1 MSYINIYIKGSQ
13 EPIKKYITNEVYPF
27 VIFHEHL
34 KNIHGISMYKN
45 DEQTSDYIV
54 TLYTKKY
61 LIHLDRVTNID
72 SVPAA
77 DEQIHVNEST
87 LLNLHT
93 VDFYKGTVTLRQ
105 NVEDSLINKIIP
117 LQSNTVD
124 NDEEP
129 LSLDT
134 SNNVKPYYD
143 GTYDNCSEMLTKC
156 EQNNTNEKQYLEDAE
171 NYYKKKILECESN
184 SLKLLYNCEKAKTDK
199 IEFYEQNIKDIER
212 QFMDAVEQYKKAI
225 NIYENLIEACKIQN

>member
-1 MSYINIYIKGSQ
+1 M
-13 EPIKKYITNEVYPF
+13 TD
-27 VIFHEHL
+27 
-34 KNIHGISMYKN
+34 IH
-45 DEQTSDYIV
+45 
-54 TLYTKKY
+54 
-61 LIHLDRVTNID
+61 
-72 SVPAA
+72 SVNAA

-87 LLNLHT
+87 LLILHT

-156 EQNNTNEKQYLEDAE
+156 EQ
-171 NYYKKKILECESN
+171 I
-184 SLKLLYNCEKAKTDK
+184 
-199 IEFYEQNIKDIER
+199 IEFYEQNIKKIER
-212 QFMDAVEQYKKAI
+212 QFMDAIEQYKKAI
-225 NIYENLIEACKIQN
+225 NIYENLIEACKIQNQEMEELKKQIHSKNQEITEL